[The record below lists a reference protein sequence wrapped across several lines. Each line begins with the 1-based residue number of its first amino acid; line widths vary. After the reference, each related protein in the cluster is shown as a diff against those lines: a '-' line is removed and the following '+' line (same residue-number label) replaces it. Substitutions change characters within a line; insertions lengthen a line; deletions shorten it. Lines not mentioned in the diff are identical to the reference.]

1 MKCNLCGSHEIEIIL
16 HPSIR
21 HDGRRS
27 KTGDFIPTAA
37 DYGIYYKLARCR
49 NCDIVFS
56 VVEEAHH
63 IEEGYSTASDPLY
76 LMQSSERIS
85 AHKRA
90 LTQILPFVSG
100 GSRLL
105 DIGSSYGLLL
115 QLARERGLD
124 VYGIE
129 LSADACEYCKDT
141 LGLNVF
147 CGKIDE
153 APFPPAYFDVITA
166 IDVIEHLDNP
176 SGFVSKI
183 NGLLKP
189 GGILYLVT
197 PNRGSFSAKLLGY
210 RWWSYR
216 RMHIYY
222 FSKDV
227 LYNFLGRNGFTII
240 SDGPY
245 KKSFKIG
252 FITSQLREAF
262 SDKLFYPLFRW
273 FANATKDLDLKMTL
287 SYGDIAVL
295 VKKT

>member
-1 MKCNLCGSHEIEIIL
+1 MKCNLCDSHEIEIICQ
-16 HPSIR
+16 PSLK
-21 HDGRRS
+21 HNERRS

-49 NCDIVFS
+49 NCNIVFS
-56 VVEEAHH
+56 VVEETAN
-63 IEEGYSTASDPLY
+63 IEQGYSDAKDPLY
-76 LMQSSERIS
+76 LAQSSERVC
-85 AHKRA
+85 AHKRV
-90 LTQILPFVSG
+90 LSQILPFAAA

-105 DIGSSYGLLL
+105 DIGCSYGILL
-115 QLARERGLD
+115 QLAKERGLD

-129 LSADACEYCKDT
+129 LSRDACEYCKNS

-153 APFPPAYFDVITA
+153 ANFPPAYFDAITA
-166 IDVIEHLDNP
+166 IDVIEHLDDP
-176 SGFVSKI
+176 AGFVSKL
-183 NGLLKP
+183 NELLKP

-197 PNRGSFSAKLLGY
+197 PDRGSFSAKLLGY

-216 RMHIYY
+216 KMHLYY

-227 LYNFLGRNGFTII
+227 LCNFLTKKGFSII
-240 SDGPY
+240 SGGPY
-245 KKSFKIG
+245 KKSFTIG

-262 SDKLFYPLFRW
+262 SDKLFYPLFSW
-273 FANATKDLDLKMTL
+273 LANITKRLGLRITL

-295 VKKT
+295 VKKI